1 MKNFFFQAIKGI
13 ETLKVEN
20 VGYIM
25 LEDTKKHIKDV
36 VGTRAKNIS
45 YIYLNIRKYRKDIG
59 GHWKGPKK
67 IVLKIMKNI
76 KKDIMDVRNINVL
89 MGEN

>member
-1 MKNFFFQAIKGI
+1 M
-13 ETLKVEN
+13 KVER

-36 VGTRAKNIS
+36 VGKRAKNVS
-45 YIYLNIRKYRKDIG
+45 YYIYIFEHKYWKDIG
-59 GHWKGPKK
+59 GHWKCPQKN
-67 IVLKIMKNI
+67 VLKIMKNI
-76 KKDIMDVRNINVL
+76 KKDIMDVRNTNVL